1 MQFDWKKIAGSLLG
15 LALAA
20 GLGFAAKSGIEIPCP
35 NPPSAVISAPSAG
48 K

>member
-1 MQFDWKKIAGSLLG
+1 MNFDWKKIGGYLLG

-20 GLGFAAKSGIEIPCP
+20 GLGFAAKNGIEIPCP
-35 NPPSAVISAPSAG
+35 NPPSAVISAPAAG